1 MVIKGS
7 DDSDSFTVNDEG
19 YMFIDKLVLID
30 KKDGTYWDISIDG
43 GQLLVEPHG
52 VSEKREFRINKII
65 S

>member
-1 MVIKGS
+1 
-7 DDSDSFTVNDEG
+7 
-19 YMFIDKLVLID
+19 MFIDKLVLID